1 MSKKIKTTYAIFFS
15 LIVLTLIG
23 VVAYKKFYTGT
34 APARDISKLQ
44 EKYYYLNLD
53 KDVKY
58 VGDDNCK
65 SCHSEIHENF
75 HTTGMGRSLYKPS
88 ASNEIE
94 DFDKDNIVYDK
105 KSDYYYK
112 LIKKGGDYYQV
123 EFRKDKDGNITHEL
137 EKKIEY
143 VIGSGNKT
151 RSYLYSENGFFYE
164 MPVSWYSEKAKWDM
178 SPGYENFNLRF
189 SRPIIEE
196 CMNCHNSYT
205 GFQEFSENRY
215 DPHLQEGIGCERCHG
230 PGELHVLRQTD
241 ESGMFESL
249 DKIEQDTIDRT
260 IVNQV
265 NLTLEENLSVCFQ
278 CHLQGDVRVFTDGR
292 KQSDFRPGM
301 KLEDVKT
308 VFVQDDI
315 KKGDFKVASH
325 AARMILS
332 DCFIKSD
339 GGMTCITCHDPHV
352 PVKSVSK
359 DFFNG
364 KCLGCHDT
372 EKLNLS
378 KLKEEHSKTGNCVSC
393 HMKQGGTKD
402 VMHVNFT
409 DHWIRIE
416 SGMNESADNESG
428 NKRIKLKDIVNEG
441 DELAKMNL
449 GIAYV
454 TYFETKDQD
463 PEYLRNAIPLLE
475 EDLKKYPDHKN
486 GLYNLGLAYFRT
498 GRTDE
503 AISTF
508 QKLVSIDPGNAQAF
522 YMLGTVY
529 EKAKIFPK
537 AMESYQA
544 SLTIFPDNIK
554 VLNSL
559 GNLFYNNG
567 KIGDALA
574 AYTLAL
580 NLNSGNVNVLNNLG
594 DINLYKLKNTNAA
607 RDLLVKAVE
616 LDPEFL
622 PALNNLGNY
631 YFITNDTE
639 KAEDIFNEILRKDPA
654 NLLAMGNLAVIY
666 EGRNEKEKAKKMLE
680 KVLKINPGDPR
691 ALQMLDNLKQQ
702 Q

>member
-1 MSKKIKTTYAIFFS
+1 MSKNIKTTYAVFIS

-23 VVAYKKFYTGT
+23 VVVYKKYYTET
-34 APARDISKLQ
+34 APTRDISKLQ

-65 SCHSEIHENF
+65 SCHLEIHENF
-75 HTTGMGRSLYKPS
+75 HKTGMGRSLYKPS

-94 DFDKDNIVYDK
+94 DFENENVVYDK

-112 LIKKGGDYYQV
+112 VIKKGGDYYQV

-143 VIGSGNKT
+143 VIGSGNNT
-151 RSYLYSENGFFYE
+151 RSYLYSENGFFFE

-178 SPGYENFNLRF
+178 SPGYEKFNLRF

-205 GFQEFSENRY
+205 GFQEFSENRF
-215 DPHLQEGIGCERCHG
+215 DPHLKEGIGCERCHG
-230 PGELHVLRQTD
+230 PGELHVLRETD
-241 ESGMFESL
+241 KNNLFESL
-249 DKIEQDTIDRT
+249 DKDTIDRT
-260 IVNQV
+260 IVNPAD
-265 NLTLEENLSVCFQ
+265 LPLDEKLSVCFQ
-278 CHLQGDVRVFTDGR
+278 CHLQGDVRVFTDGK

-301 KLEDVKT
+301 KLEDVRT
-308 VFVQDDI
+308 VYVQDDI
-315 KKGDFKVASH
+315 QKGDFKVASH

-352 PVKSVSK
+352 PVESVSNEY
-359 DFFNG
+359 FNG
-364 KCLGCHDT
+364 KCMSCHST
-372 EKLNLS
+372 ESLTVS
-378 KLKEEHSKTGNCVSC
+378 KLRDEHSSTGNCVSC
-393 HMKQGGTKD
+393 HMKQGGTSD
-402 VMHVNFT
+402 VLHVNFT
-409 DHWIRIE
+409 DHWIRKE
-416 SGMNESADNESG
+416 SGMNESADKSKIKSN
-428 NKRIKLKDIVNEG
+428 RIKLKDIVNEN
-441 DELAKMNL
+441 DEFAIMNL

-454 TYFETKDQD
+454 TYFETKNQD
-463 PEYLRNAIPLLE
+463 PEYLRNAVPLLE
-475 EDLKKYPDHKN
+475 QDLKKFPEHKN
-486 GLYNLGLAYFRT
+486 GLYNLGLAYFRL

-503 AISTF
+503 AISVY
-508 QKLVSIDPGNAQAF
+508 QKLVTIDPGNAPAYFQ
-522 YMLGTVY
+522 LGTAY

-544 SLTIFPDNIK
+544 SLTIYPDNIK

-616 LDPEFL
+616 LDPEYL

-631 YFITNDTE
+631 YFITEDIE
-639 KAEDIFNEILRKDPA
+639 KAEDIFNVILTKDPS

-666 EGRNEKEKAKKMLE
+666 EGRGEKEKAKTMLG

-691 ALQMLDNLKQQ
+691 AIQMLENLNR
-702 Q
+702 

>member
-1 MSKKIKTTYAIFFS
+1 MSKKIKVTYTVFFS
-15 LIVLTLIG
+15 IIVLVFIALA
-23 VVAYKKFYTGT
+23 VYKNYYTET
-34 APARDISKLQ
+34 EPARDISKLQ

-58 VGDDNCK
+58 VGDENCK
-65 SCHSEIHENF
+65 PCHSDIHENF

-94 DFDKDNIVYDK
+94 DFENDNIVYDK

-112 LIKKGGDYYQV
+112 VIKKGSDYYQV

-137 EKKIEY
+137 EKKIDY
-143 VIGSGNKT
+143 VMGSGNNT
-151 RSYLYSENGFFYE
+151 RSYLYGEKGFFYE
-164 MPVSWYSEKAKWDM
+164 MPVSWYTEKARWDM

-215 DPHLQEGIGCERCHG
+215 DPHLKEGIGCENCHG

-241 ESGMFESL
+241 ESDMFESI
-249 DKIEQDTIDRT
+249 DKDTIDRT
-260 IVNQV
+260 IVNQA
-265 NLTLEENLSVCFQ
+265 NLPLKENLSVCFQ

-301 KLEDVKT
+301 KLEEVKT

-315 KKGDFKVASH
+315 EEGDLKIASH

-332 DCFIKSD
+332 ECFIKSD

-352 PVKSVSK
+352 PVASVSNE
-359 DFFNG
+359 FFNG
-364 KCLGCHDT
+364 KCMTCHDT
-372 EKLNLS
+372 KTLTLN
-378 KLKEEHSKTGNCVSC
+378 KLKEEHSNNGNCVSC
-393 HMKQGGTKD
+393 HMKQGGTSD
-402 VMHVNFT
+402 VLHVNFT

-416 SGMNESADNESG
+416 SGMKETPKSESDL
-428 NKRIKLKDIVNEG
+428 NKKIKLKDIVNE
-441 DELAKMNL
+441 DNEYAKLNL

-454 TYFETKDQD
+454 TYFETKNQD
-463 PEYLRNAIPLLE
+463 PEYLRMGIPLLE
-475 EDLKKYPDHKN
+475 EDLKKFPEHKN
-486 GLYNLGLAYFRT
+486 GLYNLGLAYFRM

-503 AISTF
+503 AISIF
-508 QKLVSIDPGNAQAF
+508 QKLVTIDPGNALAYFQ
-522 YMLGTVY
+522 LGTAY

-567 KIGDALA
+567 KMGDALA

-580 NLNSGNVNVLNNLG
+580 NLNSSNVYVLNNLG

-607 RDLLVKAVE
+607 RDFLVKAVE

-631 YFITNDTE
+631 YFITNDIE
-639 KAEDIFNEILRKDPA
+639 KAEDIFNVILNKDPA

-666 EGRNEKEKAKKMLE
+666 EKRGDVDQAKKMLGR
-680 KVLKINPGDPR
+680 VLKINPEDPR

-702 Q
+702 K

>member
-1 MSKKIKTTYAIFFS
+1 MSKKVKSIYIVYFSVIAIALIS
-15 LIVLTLIG
+15 LVI
-23 VVAYKKFYTGT
+23 YKNYYSET
-34 APARDISKLQ
+34 APVRDISMLQ
-44 EKYYYLNLD
+44 KKYYYLNLD

-58 VGDDNCK
+58 VGDENCK
-65 SCHSEIHENF
+65 SCHSDIHESF
-75 HTTGMGRSLYKPS
+75 HKTGMGRSLYKLS
-88 ASNEIE
+88 AANEIE
-94 DFDKDNIVYDK
+94 DFEKDNIVYDK

-112 LIKKGGDYYQV
+112 VIKKGGDYFQV
-123 EFRKDKDGNITHEL
+123 EFRKDKDGNMTHEL

-143 VIGSGNKT
+143 VIGSGNNT

-178 SPGYENFNLRF
+178 SPGYQNFNLRF
-189 SRPIIEE
+189 SRPVIEE

-205 GFQEFSENRY
+205 GFKEFSENRY

-230 PGELHVLRQTD
+230 PGELHVLRETD
-241 ESGMFESL
+241 KTDMFESL
-249 DKIEQDTIDRT
+249 DKDTIDRT
-260 IVNQV
+260 IVNPV
-265 NLTLEENLSVCFQ
+265 NLPLDQNLSVCFQ
-278 CHLQGDVRVFTDGR
+278 CHLQGDVRVFTDGK

-301 KLEDVKT
+301 NLEEVKT

-315 KKGDFKVASH
+315 KKGDFKIASH

-352 PVKSVSK
+352 PVKSISNE
-359 DFFNG
+359 FFNG
-364 KCLGCHDT
+364 KCMNCHKT
-372 EKLNLS
+372 ENLS
-378 KLKEEHSKTGNCVSC
+378 TGRLKEDHSGKGNCVSC
-393 HMKQGGTKD
+393 HMKQGSTAD

-409 DHWIRIE
+409 DHWIRKE
-416 SGMNESADNESG
+416 SGMKETEEEKSAE
-428 NKRIKLKDIVNEG
+428 NKKVKLKDIVNKD
-441 DELAKMNL
+441 DEYAKMNL

-454 TYFETKDQD
+454 TFFETKVQD
-463 PEYLRNAIPLLE
+463 SEYLRNAIPLLE
-475 EDLKKYPDHKN
+475 EDLKKFPGHKN

-503 AISTF
+503 AISVF
-508 QKLVSIDPGNAQAF
+508 QKLVATDPGNAQAF
-522 YMLGTVY
+522 FMLGTAF

-544 SLTIFPDNIK
+544 SLTIYPDNIK

-567 KIGDALA
+567 KLSEAIA

-580 NLNSGNVNVLNNLG
+580 NLNSSNVNVLNNLG
-594 DINLYKLKNTNAA
+594 DINLYKLKNTDAA
-607 RDLLVKAVE
+607 KDLLIKAVL

-622 PALNNLGNY
+622 TALNNLGNY
-631 YFITNDTE
+631 YFITNDIG
-639 KAEDIFNEILRKDPA
+639 KAEDIFNEILKKDPA

-666 EGRNEKEKAKKMLE
+666 EGRGDKEQAKKMLG
-680 KVLKINPGDPR
+680 KVIKLNPGDPR
-691 ALQMLDNLKQQ
+691 ALQMLDKLKQ
-702 Q
+702 